1 MMETITLNARNFPA
15 QAYTVFFDRAEAKR
29 EFTGIKL
36 AVPTS
41 RSTADPVERPQ

>member
-1 MMETITLNARNFPA
+1 METILLNAHDYPA

-36 AVPTS
+36 AVPETPFTS
-41 RSTADPVERPQ
+41 F